1 MVRRMPFDAA
11 DQYISDNLKIDSD
24 RIVHANKLTMLP
36 MVYYNRELPQH
47 YIRDVP
53 GSGED
58 TLAPATQEV
67 LHLRA
72 DDCVASAA
80 KGSLRLWFVILQEQI
95 DQEGGNS
102 PELAWLDAHYRREQS
117 PSFHDLLVFLYD
129 QPDSIALRAQC
140 EP

>member
-36 MVYYNRELPQH
+36 MVYYNRILPQH

-72 DDCVASAA
+72 DDCVASSAT
-80 KGSLRLWFVILQEQI
+80 GSPRGWFVSFHEQI
-95 DQEGGNS
+95 DQHGGKS
-102 PELAWLDAHYRREQS
+102 PELATLDPPVHPEQR
-117 PSFHDLLVFLYD
+117 L
-129 QPDSIALRAQC
+129 SI
-140 EP
+140 P